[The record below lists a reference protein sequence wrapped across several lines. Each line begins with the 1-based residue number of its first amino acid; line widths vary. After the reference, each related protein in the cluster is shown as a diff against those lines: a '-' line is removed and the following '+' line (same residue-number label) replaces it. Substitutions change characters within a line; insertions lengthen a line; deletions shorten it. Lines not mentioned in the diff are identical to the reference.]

1 MDNIKRMDE
10 RQAAL
15 HEHFPS
21 THYLHKPENVMR
33 LMEWI
38 TFYRRNPSRF
48 VEHYFGI
55 VLHLYQH
62 IILYL
67 MEFVPSFCIV
77 AARSAAK
84 SFLIAIFA
92 CKEAILRP
100 GAKIVVAS
108 ATKKQAR
115 LIVSEKIKKELI
127 PKSPLLA
134 AEIDSF
140 KDNQNEIE
148 VIFKN
153 GSSIVVVAANENA
166 RGYRATVMIYE
177 EFRMIVKNII
187 DSVLSPFLYIR
198 QADYLKLPEYSSMVE
213 EPKEVYISSAWYQS
227 HWMWKLIQTLTKDMF
242 TDGSSCV
249 IAMDYSIALKHNI
262 KTRNFLIKERKK
274 LDPIS
279 WAIEYENQ
287 MIAENAKSFFN
298 YEQLNRN
305 RRLKR
310 AFYPRRNDEA
320 LLKQKNKYDIP
331 KQVGEIRI
339 LSCDIAMEGGNATD
353 NSIYSCIRLLPE
365 SQEYKVMDTQG
376 EHIEVKR
383 GYRRQVSYMEAVH
396 GGETTK
402 QAIRIKQL
410 YTDFNADYCVL
421 DGRNAGISVYDML
434 AKVLYDEER
443 NMEYKPWKCMNDEKV
458 ANRIQIAGAEENVYI
473 IKAQLET
480 NSNIAESMRNA
491 LNSGMIDL
499 LISNTEAVDEIAN
512 FIPEYAT
519 ADVDTQLFFER
530 PYLETVA
537 LINEMID
544 LEYERG
550 EQTGLIKIVNNNN
563 RKDRYT
569 SVSYG
574 NYFAQ
579 MLEHDMLSDSSE
591 YEYLAEQL
599 SALLGR
605 KVVKVNGV
613 WYLDSA
619 NGPRLFHTGLDEG
632 YVGGRATGADEV
644 LSVLKDG
651 ELVMTKDQYMRIFNS
666 LKYGIT
672 GVLDSLIGNLTSTS
686 PAVSEVVKS
695 ITNDNSNTDNS
706 STDDRVTIQNYFQ
719 MQNVT
724 EENMKGFAEY
734 YSEYTIGKLMSAAKR
749 KGLKNSFG
757 NSMLR

>member
-1 MDNIKRMDE
+1 MNHANLMDE
-10 RQAAL
+10 RQSRI
-15 HEHFPS
+15 HEYYPS
-21 THYLHKPENVMR
+21 TSYLGKSENVQR
-33 LMEWI
+33 LLEWI

-55 VLHLYQH
+55 TLHLYQH

-67 MEFVPSFCIV
+67 MELFPSFCIV

-84 SFLIAIFA
+84 SFLIAVFA

-127 PKSPLLA
+127 PKSPLLES
-134 AEIDSF
+134 EIDSF

-148 VIFKN
+148 VVFKN

-198 QADYLKLPEYSSMVE
+198 QADFLKYEEYADLRE
-213 EPKEVYISSAWYQS
+213 EPKEVYISSAWYQN
-227 HWMWKLIQTLTKDMF
+227 HWMWSLIRGFVKDMLN
-242 TDGSSCV
+242 GGGSCV
-249 IAMDYSIALKHNI
+249 IGMDYSISLKHNI

-274 LDPIS
+274 LDPMS

-305 RRLKR
+305 RKLKR
-310 AFYPRRNDEA
+310 AFYPRRNDDV

-331 KQVGEIRI
+331 KQIGELRI

-353 NSIYSCIRLLPE
+353 NSIFSCIRLLPE
-365 SQEYKVMDTQG
+365 SSEYKVMDTTG
-376 EHIEVKR
+376 EHIEVQR
-383 GYRRQVSYMEAVH
+383 GYRRQVVYMEAVH

-434 AKVLYDEER
+434 AKVLFDEER
-443 NMEYKPWKCMNDEKV
+443 NVEYKPWKCMNDEKV
-458 ANRIQIAGAEENVYI
+458 ANRIQITGAEENVYV

-480 NSNIAESMRNA
+480 NSLIAESMRDA
-491 LNSGMIDL
+491 LTSGMIDL

-512 FIPEYAT
+512 FIPEYAA

-530 PYLETVA
+530 PYLETAA

-550 EQTGLIKIVNNNN
+550 EQTGLIKIINNSN

-579 MLEHDMLSDSSE
+579 MLEHDLLSDTSE
-591 YEYLAEQL
+591 YEYT
-599 SALLGR
+599 
-605 KVVKVNGV
+605 
-613 WYLDSA
+613 
-619 NGPRLFHTGLDEG
+619 PLF
-632 YVGGRATGADEV
+632 
-644 LSVLKDG
+644 
-651 ELVMTKDQYMRIFNS
+651 N
-666 LKYGIT
+666 
-672 GVLDSLIGNLTSTS
+672 
-686 PAVSEVVKS
+686 
-695 ITNDNSNTDNS
+695 
-706 STDDRVTIQNYFQ
+706 
-719 MQNVT
+719 
-724 EENMKGFAEY
+724 
-734 YSEYTIGKLMSAAKR
+734 
-749 KGLKNSFG
+749 
-757 NSMLR
+757 

>member
-10 RQAAL
+10 RQATL

-21 THYLHKPENVMR
+21 THYLHKQENVMR

-115 LIVSEKIKKELI
+115 LIVSEKIKKELM

-339 LSCDIAMEGGNATD
+339 LSCDIAMEDGNATD

-512 FIPEYAT
+512 FILEYAT

-591 YEYLAEQL
+591 YEY
-599 SALLGR
+599 
-605 KVVKVNGV
+605 V
-613 WYLDSA
+613 
-619 NGPRLFHTGLDEG
+619 PLF
-632 YVGGRATGADEV
+632 
-644 LSVLKDG
+644 
-651 ELVMTKDQYMRIFNS
+651 N
-666 LKYGIT
+666 
-672 GVLDSLIGNLTSTS
+672 
-686 PAVSEVVKS
+686 
-695 ITNDNSNTDNS
+695 
-706 STDDRVTIQNYFQ
+706 
-719 MQNVT
+719 
-724 EENMKGFAEY
+724 
-734 YSEYTIGKLMSAAKR
+734 
-749 KGLKNSFG
+749 
-757 NSMLR
+757 

>member
-1 MDNIKRMDE
+1 MDYSVLMDE
-10 RQAAL
+10 RQQKI
-15 HEHFPS
+15 HENFPS
-21 THYLHKPENVMR
+21 THYLSRKENVAR
-33 LMEWI
+33 LMMWI

-55 VLHLYQH
+55 ILHLYQH

-67 MEFVPSFCIV
+67 MEFYPSFCIV

-84 SFLIAIFA
+84 SFLIAIYA

-100 GAKIVVAS
+100 GSRIVVAS

-115 LIVSEKIKKELI
+115 LIVSEKIRKELM
-127 PKSPLLA
+127 PKSPLLQS
-134 AEIDSF
+134 EIDSF
-140 KDNQNEIE
+140 KDNQSEIE

-177 EFRMIVKNII
+177 EFRMILKYIV
-187 DSVLSPFLYIR
+187 DSVLSPFLYVR
-198 QADYLKLPEYSSMVE
+198 QVNYTKYPEYSDMQE
-213 EPKEVYISSAWYQS
+213 ESKEIFISSAWYKN
-227 HWMWKLIQTLTKDMF
+227 HWMWRLICDFTKDMLNNG
-242 TDGSSCV
+242 TSCV
-249 IAMDYSIALKHNI
+249 IAMDYSISLKHNI

-274 LDPIS
+274 LDPMS
-279 WAIEYENQ
+279 WAIEYENN
-287 MIAENAKSFFN
+287 MISENAKSFFS

-310 AFYPRRNDEA
+310 AFYPRRNDEV
-320 LLKQKNKYDIP
+320 LLRQKNKYDIP
-331 KQVGEIRI
+331 KQAGEVRI
-339 LSCDIAMEGGNATD
+339 LSCDIAMEGGSNTD
-353 NSIYSCIRLLPE
+353 NSIFSCIRLLPE
-365 SQEYKVMDTQG
+365 SQEYKVMDTMG

-383 GYRRQVSYMEAVH
+383 GYRRQVVYMEAVH

-410 YTDFNADYCVL
+410 YSDFNADYCVL

-434 AKVLYDEER
+434 AKVLFDEER
-443 NMEYKPWKCMNDEKV
+443 NVEYKPWKCMNDEKV
-458 ANRIQIAGAEENVYI
+458 ANRIKIAGAEENVYI

-480 NSNIAESMRNA
+480 NSSMAESMRNA

-512 FIPEYAT
+512 FVPEYST

-537 LINEMID
+537 LINEMIN

-550 EQTGLIKIVNNNN
+550 EQTGLIKIINNND

-579 MLEHDMLSDSSE
+579 MLEHDLLSDSTE
-591 YEYLAEQL
+591 YEYVPLY
-599 SALLGR
+599 
-605 KVVKVNGV
+605 N
-613 WYLDSA
+613 
-619 NGPRLFHTGLDEG
+619 
-632 YVGGRATGADEV
+632 
-644 LSVLKDG
+644 
-651 ELVMTKDQYMRIFNS
+651 
-666 LKYGIT
+666 
-672 GVLDSLIGNLTSTS
+672 
-686 PAVSEVVKS
+686 
-695 ITNDNSNTDNS
+695 
-706 STDDRVTIQNYFQ
+706 
-719 MQNVT
+719 
-724 EENMKGFAEY
+724 
-734 YSEYTIGKLMSAAKR
+734 
-749 KGLKNSFG
+749 
-757 NSMLR
+757 

>member
-1 MDNIKRMDE
+1 MSRIMDE
-10 RQAAL
+10 RQSKI

-21 THYLHKPENVMR
+21 THYLHKSENVER
-33 LMEWI
+33 LMHWI

-48 VEHYFGI
+48 VEHYFG
-55 VLHLYQH
+55 VTLHLYQH

-67 MEFVPSFCIV
+67 MELVPSFCIV

-100 GAKIVVAS
+100 GARIVVAS

-127 PKSPLLA
+127 PKSPLLER
-134 AEIDSF
+134 EIDGF

-148 VIFKN
+148 VTFKN

-187 DSVLSPFLYIR
+187 DSVLSPFLYVR
-198 QADYLKLPEYSSMVE
+198 QAEYLKYEEYGSMRE
-213 EPKEVYISSAWYQS
+213 EPKEIYISSAWYQN
-227 HWMWKLIQTLTKDMF
+227 HWMWALIQTFIKDMLN
-242 TDGSSCV
+242 DGSSCV
-249 IAMDYSIALKHNI
+249 IAMDYSISLKHNI

-274 LDPIS
+274 LDPMS

-287 MIAENAKSFFN
+287 MIAENARSFFN

-310 AFYPRRNDEA
+310 AFYPRRNDEV

-331 KQVGEIRI
+331 KQVGEVRV
-339 LSCDIAMEGGNATD
+339 LSCDIAMESGSSTD
-353 NSIYSCIRLLPE
+353 NSIFSCIRLLPE
-365 SQEYKVMDTQG
+365 SQEYKVMDSMG
-376 EHIEVKR
+376 EHIEIKR
-383 GYRRQVSYMEAVH
+383 GYRRQVVYMEAVH

-410 YTDFNADYCVL
+410 YSDFNADYCVV

-443 NMEYKPWKCMNDEKV
+443 NVEYKPWRCMNDEKV
-458 ANRIQIAGAEENVYI
+458 ANRIQIVGADEVVYI

-480 NSNIAESMRNA
+480 NSNIAETMRNA

-512 FIPEYAT
+512 FVPEYAA

-537 LINEMID
+537 LINEMIN

-550 EQTGLIKIVNNNN
+550 EQTGLIKIVNTTD

-579 MLEHDMLSDSSE
+579 MLEHDLLSDSSE
-591 YEYLAEQL
+591 YEY
-599 SALLGR
+599 
-605 KVVKVNGV
+605 V
-613 WYLDSA
+613 
-619 NGPRLFHTGLDEG
+619 PLF
-632 YVGGRATGADEV
+632 
-644 LSVLKDG
+644 
-651 ELVMTKDQYMRIFNS
+651 N
-666 LKYGIT
+666 
-672 GVLDSLIGNLTSTS
+672 
-686 PAVSEVVKS
+686 
-695 ITNDNSNTDNS
+695 
-706 STDDRVTIQNYFQ
+706 
-719 MQNVT
+719 
-724 EENMKGFAEY
+724 
-734 YSEYTIGKLMSAAKR
+734 
-749 KGLKNSFG
+749 
-757 NSMLR
+757 

>member
-227 HWMWKLIQTLTKDMF
+227 HWMWKLIQTLTKIFNFMGTYKSVPYDTVPMMKTYKYESIDSRFQASSGDVPFATHSFREYPIGTQTISSGYAVDYRELQSGNFDGTIAEGISQVQIDMQNKAVYY
-242 TDGSSCV
+242 V
-249 IAMDYSIALKHNI
+249 IAKLYDALKNAKGVKH
-262 KTRNFLIKERKK
+262 F
-274 LDPIS
+274 
-279 WAIEYENQ
+279 
-287 MIAENAKSFFN
+287 AENSG
-298 YEQLNRN
+298 
-305 RRLKR
+305 
-310 AFYPRRNDEA
+310 
-320 LLKQKNKYDIP
+320 
-331 KQVGEIRI
+331 V
-339 LSCDIAMEGGNATD
+339 
-353 NSIYSCIRLLPE
+353 
-365 SQEYKVMDTQG
+365 TQ
-376 EHIEVKR
+376 
-383 GYRRQVSYMEAVH
+383 
-396 GGETTK
+396 T
-402 QAIRIKQL
+402 
-410 YTDFNADYCVL
+410 
-421 DGRNAGISVYDML
+421 
-434 AKVLYDEER
+434 
-443 NMEYKPWKCMNDEKV
+443 
-458 ANRIQIAGAEENVYI
+458 
-473 IKAQLET
+473 
-480 NSNIAESMRNA
+480 
-491 LNSGMIDL
+491 
-499 LISNTEAVDEIAN
+499 AVDEMLKKMRRYGRVNICGDYSVVSQFNDFAGYKTFGAN
-512 FIPEYAT
+512 TIPFGADAVAEEIRKTGLLSFYNGSHIVELPNALDFTRMNADKTSYELYMPQGLLFFIP
-519 ADVDTQLFFER
+519 QGK
-530 PYLETVA
+530 VA
-537 LINEMID
+537 PLQIFR
-544 LEYERG
+544 RG
-550 EQTGLIKIVNNNN
+550 GMTTMTGDDIVT
-563 RKDRYT
+563 RQHLTR
-569 SVSYG
+569 
-574 NYFAQ
+574 F
-579 MLEHDMLSDSSE
+579 DMEIGAGVAEGMEDQIGLLSDT
-591 YEYLAEQL
+591 
-599 SALLGR
+599 
-605 KVVKVNGV
+605 N
-613 WYLDSA
+613 
-619 NGPRLFHTGLDEG
+619 F
-632 YVGGRATGADEV
+632 EV
-644 LSVLKDG
+644 P
-651 ELVMTKDQYMRIFNS
+651 S
-666 LKYGIT
+666 L
-672 GVLDSLIGNLTSTS
+672 
-686 PAVSEVVKS
+686 
-695 ITNDNSNTDNS
+695 
-706 STDDRVTIQNYFQ
+706 
-719 MQNVT
+719 
-724 EENMKGFAEY
+724 
-734 YSEYTIGKLMSAAKR
+734 
-749 KGLKNSFG
+749 
-757 NSMLR
+757 

>member
-1 MDNIKRMDE
+1 MNFDALMDE
-10 RQAAL
+10 KQKQL
-15 HEHFPS
+15 HEHFPPS
-21 THYLHKPENVMR
+21 HYLHKSENVQR
-33 LMEWI
+33 LLMWI
-38 TFYRRNPSRF
+38 TYYRRNPSRF

-55 VLHLYQH
+55 ALHLYQH

-67 MEFVPSFCIV
+67 MEYFPSFCIV

-84 SFLIAIFA
+84 SFLIAVFA

-100 GAKIVVAS
+100 GARIVVAS

-115 LIVSEKIKKELI
+115 LIVSEKIKKELL

-134 AEIDSF
+134 DEIDSF

-148 VIFKN
+148 VVFKN

-177 EFRMIVKNII
+177 EFRMIAKNII
-187 DSVLSPFLYIR
+187 DSVLSPFLYVR
-198 QADYLKLPEYSSMVE
+198 QTDYLKQEEYAGMQE
-213 EPKEVYISSAWYQS
+213 EPKEVYISSAWYQN
-227 HWMWKLIQTLTKDMF
+227 HWMW
-242 TDGSSCV
+242 
-249 IAMDYSIALKHNI
+249 N
-262 KTRNFLIKERKK
+262 LIK
-274 LDPIS
+274 S

-287 MIAENAKSFFN
+287 MIAENARSFFN
-298 YEQLNRN
+298 YDQLNRN

-320 LLKQKNKYDIP
+320 LLRQKNKYGIP

-339 LSCDIAMEGGNATD
+339 LSCDIAMEGGNDTD
-353 NSIYSCIRLLPE
+353 NSIFSCIRLLPE
-365 SQEYKVMDTQG
+365 SQEHKVMDTAG
-376 EHIEVKR
+376 EHITIKR
-383 GYRRQVSYMEAVH
+383 GYRRQVVYMESVH

-434 AKVLYDEER
+434 AKVLFDEER
-443 NMEYKPWKCMNDEKV
+443 NVEYKPWKCMNDDKV

-512 FIPEYAT
+512 FIPEYAS

-530 PYLETVA
+530 PYIETVA
-537 LINEMID
+537 LINEMIN

-550 EQTGLIKIVNNNN
+550 DQTGLIKIMNNSD

-579 MLEHDMLSDSSE
+579 MLEHDLLSD
-591 YEYLAEQL
+591 
-599 SALLGR
+599 
-605 KVVKVNGV
+605 
-613 WYLDSA
+613 
-619 NGPRLFHTGLDEG
+619 T
-632 YVGGRATGADEV
+632 
-644 LSVLKDG
+644 
-651 ELVMTKDQYMRIFNS
+651 
-666 LKYGIT
+666 
-672 GVLDSLIGNLTSTS
+672 
-686 PAVSEVVKS
+686 
-695 ITNDNSNTDNS
+695 
-706 STDDRVTIQNYFQ
+706 
-719 MQNVT
+719 
-724 EENMKGFAEY
+724 AEY
-734 YSEYTIGKLMSAAKR
+734 DYVPLF
-749 KGLKNSFG
+749 N
-757 NSMLR
+757 

>member
-1 MDNIKRMDE
+1 MTNIERMDE
-10 RQAAL
+10 RQAVL

-38 TFYRRNPSRF
+38 TYYRRNPSRF

-67 MEFVPSFCIV
+67 MEFYPSFCIV

-84 SFLIAIFA
+84 SFIIAVFA

-115 LIVSEKIKKELI
+115 LIVSEKIKKELM

-148 VIFKN
+148 VVFRN

-187 DSVLSPFLYIR
+187 DSVLSPFLFIR

-227 HWMWKLIQTLTKDMF
+227 HWMWKLVQTLTKEML
-242 TDGSSCV
+242 TDQTSCV

-310 AFYPRRNDEA
+310 AFYPRRNDEV
-320 LLKQKNKYDIP
+320 LLRQKNKYDIP

-339 LSCDIAMEGGNATD
+339 LSCDIAMEGGSTTD

-376 EHIEVKR
+376 EHLEVKR

-410 YTDFNADYCVL
+410 YADFNADYCVL

-443 NMEYKPWKCMNDEKV
+443 NVEYKPWRCMNDEKV
-458 ANRIQIAGAEENVYI
+458 ANRIQIAGAEENVYV

-480 NSNIAESMRNA
+480 NSSIAESMRNA

-499 LISNTEAVDEIAN
+499 LISNTEAVDEISN

-591 YEYLAEQL
+591 YEY
-599 SALLGR
+599 
-605 KVVKVNGV
+605 V
-613 WYLDSA
+613 
-619 NGPRLFHTGLDEG
+619 PLF
-632 YVGGRATGADEV
+632 
-644 LSVLKDG
+644 
-651 ELVMTKDQYMRIFNS
+651 N
-666 LKYGIT
+666 
-672 GVLDSLIGNLTSTS
+672 
-686 PAVSEVVKS
+686 
-695 ITNDNSNTDNS
+695 
-706 STDDRVTIQNYFQ
+706 
-719 MQNVT
+719 
-724 EENMKGFAEY
+724 
-734 YSEYTIGKLMSAAKR
+734 
-749 KGLKNSFG
+749 
-757 NSMLR
+757 

>member
-1 MDNIKRMDE
+1 MTNIERMDE

-67 MEFVPSFCIV
+67 MEFYPSFCIV

-84 SFLIAIFA
+84 SFIIAVFA

-115 LIVSEKIKKELI
+115 LIVSEKIKKELM

-148 VIFKN
+148 VVFRN

-187 DSVLSPFLYIR
+187 DSVLSPFLFIR
-198 QADYLKLPEYSSMVE
+198 QADYLKLPEYSKMVE

-227 HWMWKLIQTLTKDMF
+227 HWMWKLVQTLTKEML
-242 TDGSSCV
+242 TDQTSCV

-274 LDPIS
+274 FDPIS

-310 AFYPRRNDEA
+310 AFYPRRNDEV
-320 LLKQKNKYDIP
+320 LLRQKNKYDIP

-339 LSCDIAMEGGNATD
+339 LSCDIAMEGGSTTD

-376 EHIEVKR
+376 EHLEVKR

-410 YTDFNADYCVL
+410 YADFNADYCVL

-443 NMEYKPWKCMNDEKV
+443 NMEYKPWRCMNDEKV
-458 ANRIQIAGAEENVYI
+458 ANRIQIAGAEENVYV

-480 NSNIAESMRNA
+480 NSSIAESMRNA

-499 LISNTEAVDEIAN
+499 LISNTEAVDEISN

-591 YEYLAEQL
+591 YEY
-599 SALLGR
+599 
-605 KVVKVNGV
+605 V
-613 WYLDSA
+613 
-619 NGPRLFHTGLDEG
+619 PLF
-632 YVGGRATGADEV
+632 
-644 LSVLKDG
+644 
-651 ELVMTKDQYMRIFNS
+651 N
-666 LKYGIT
+666 
-672 GVLDSLIGNLTSTS
+672 
-686 PAVSEVVKS
+686 
-695 ITNDNSNTDNS
+695 
-706 STDDRVTIQNYFQ
+706 
-719 MQNVT
+719 
-724 EENMKGFAEY
+724 
-734 YSEYTIGKLMSAAKR
+734 
-749 KGLKNSFG
+749 
-757 NSMLR
+757 